1 MLVTRIELHTYV
13 VAVFCR
19 EVLLTASGNG
29 KRNTTAS
36 ACPNRFD
43 CIRLL
48 AIEVV
53 SVFVIINM
61 FHLD

>member
-1 MLVTRIELHTYV
+1 MLVTRIERHTYIV
-13 VAVFCR
+13 VFCK
-19 EVLLTASGNG
+19 EVLLTGIGNG
-29 KRNTTAS
+29 KRNATAT

-43 CIRLL
+43 CICLL

-53 SVFVIINM
+53 SVSVIINM